1 MPKISIKALRRTP
14 LLELNTV
21 FNAIL
26 ATAPEHGLNV
36 ELLDLDA
43 DLAFNT
49 NITSGSG
56 DSEDQQGG
64 GELRFIVPGDIAM
77 NSEGIIFLGA
87 EAHLILAADNI
98 FNTTADR
105 NDHHH
110 GGDHGLTRDE
120 GSEVSGTEIVIE
132 ETDDL
137 VVYGRSLGGGL
148 GPVGLSSAHGEIE
161 VTISLRLP
169 SDPRHR
175 GHRCRTAEMDIRLQ
189 ADDFDFISGPESRID
204 PQGFVAFED
213 RSEVRSSRS
222 EGGIIG
228 TSDSLTR
235 KPRRS
240 YWGQQLSIPMG

>member
-1 MPKISIKALRRTP
+1 DWIGSDPGLTGTGEPVNEGHIDYQIDAQDLDWALRRTP
-14 LLELNTV
+14 LLELNAV

-36 ELLDLDA
+36 ELLDPDA

-64 GELRFIVPGDIAM
+64 GELRFIVPGDITM

-105 NDHHH
+105 NTITTTV
-110 GGDHGLTRDE
+110 GGITVLTRDE

-148 GPVGLSSAHGEIE
+148 GPVGLSSAHGEID
-161 VTISLRLP
+161 VTIPGEHSRL
-169 SDPRHR
+169 
-175 GHRCRTAEMDIRLQ
+175 TL
-189 ADDFDFISGPESRID
+189 
-204 PQGFVAFED
+204 
-213 RSEVRSSRS
+213 
-222 EGGIIG
+222 
-228 TSDSLTR
+228 
-235 KPRRS
+235 
-240 YWGQQLSIPMG
+240 